1 MLQSICQLETC
12 LKEVINEN
20 PNVITNENV
29 KNIIMRKRGYFQDV
43 QDLAAIIKPIR
54 DLIIQLEGQEA
65 NLADCFFSLA
75 QLGAAIKNMP
85 ELDHKMFYRHYV
97 ESLIIALMNLILTN
111 ICLHII
117 CILNIKVSQF
127 YFINQLSSNE
137 LFIYNNKK

>member
-29 KNIIMRKRGYFQDV
+29 KNIIMCKRGYFQDV

-54 DLIIQLEGQEA
+54 DSIIQLEGQEA

-85 ELDHKMFYRHYV
+85 ELDHKMFYRHCV
-97 ESLIIALMNLILTN
+97 ESFNNRFNEFDFDEHLLAYYLHPEYQGKPIL
-111 ICLHII
+111 
-117 CILNIKVSQF
+117 F
-127 YFINQLSSNE
+127 Y
-137 LFIYNNKK
+137 